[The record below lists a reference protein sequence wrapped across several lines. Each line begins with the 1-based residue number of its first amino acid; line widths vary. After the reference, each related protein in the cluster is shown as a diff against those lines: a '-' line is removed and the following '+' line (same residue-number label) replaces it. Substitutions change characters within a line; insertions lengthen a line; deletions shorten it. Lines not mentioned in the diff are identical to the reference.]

1 MRLRKAF
8 GVVKYEVLRLRKAFG
23 VVNYEVW
30 RLRKAFGVIKYEV
43 WRLCRHPGE
52 PKKRK
57 NTRKIKGF
65 GGVQGV
71 FAGLAGLRWQIGSW
85 EA

>member
-1 MRLRKAF
+1 M
-8 GVVKYEVLRLRKAFG
+8 RLRKAFG

-30 RLRKAFGVIKYEV
+30 RLRKAFGVVKYEV

-65 GGVQGV
+65 GGVQ
-71 FAGLAGLRWQIGSW
+71 AGKQAARLAGKQAGKS
-85 EA
+85 